1 MENGLRLSIFL
12 GLAVYM
18 AGILYLLK
26 RGKLTVKY
34 SIVWL
39 ISGVGMLF
47 FIIFPSL
54 AIWFSDVL
62 HIKDPVNFVFA
73 AGFAFVLLIAL
84 SLSASVSALYNKQK
98 TLIQTQS
105 LLEKRLRETEAAASK
120 ATAEKRDLFP
130 SDGDTFQSE
139 RANEHEEAR
148 R

>member
-1 MENGLRLSIFL
+1 MENGLRLSIFF

-47 FIIFPSL
+47 FILFPSL
-54 AIWFSDVL
+54 AIWFSDFL
-62 HIKDPVNFVFA
+62 HIKDPVNFIFA

-105 LLEKRLRETEAAASK
+105 LLEKRLREAEAAAGK
-120 ATAEKRDLFP
+120 PTAEKHKISPR
-130 SDGDTFQSE
+130 DGDGFQSE
-139 RANEHEEAR
+139 EANDHPEAR